1 MNVVEPIR
9 EKKDIVKIENYLK
22 KNSERNFLLFVMGI
36 NSGLRISDI
45 LSLNVGDVRNHSH
58 INIKEKK
65 THKYKK
71 FPINSKLKLILEDY
85 VKNKD
90 DNQPLF
96 LTQRK
101 NRLDRI
107 QSYKILNNACL
118 QLGLKYNIGTHSLR
132 KTFGYHHY
140 KQFKDIVILQKIFN
154 HSSSDIT
161 LELIKIKLMKA
172 IETLSYKFYNTVTM
186 CCIALNYRTII
197 TQIKYYF

>member
-85 VKNKD
+85 VKNKN

-161 LELIKIKLMKA
+161 LRYIGIDQDKID
-172 IETLSYKFYNTVTM
+172 ESYRNF
-186 CCIALNYRTII
+186 IL
-197 TQIKYYF
+197 